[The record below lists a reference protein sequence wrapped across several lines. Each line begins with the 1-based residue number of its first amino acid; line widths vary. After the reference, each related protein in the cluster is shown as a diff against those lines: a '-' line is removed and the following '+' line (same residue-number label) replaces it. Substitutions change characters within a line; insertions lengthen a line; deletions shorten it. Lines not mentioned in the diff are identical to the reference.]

1 MEELR
6 ECCAVSEEQPAKKI
20 GNKKHVD
27 TFFIRIVVCNLFI
40 NQFRCKMFR
49 KEIKGV
55 KGDGIKR
62 RVDELIMTMQSLSR
76 LIVLRSQYYLSTAV
90 SCLNSIAHTKL
101 IDDAI
106 DIATKIV
113 RKRII
118 DMVLVKFV

>member
-1 MEELR
+1 
-6 ECCAVSEEQPAKKI
+6 
-20 GNKKHVD
+20 
-27 TFFIRIVVCNLFI
+27 
-40 NQFRCKMFR
+40 MFR
-49 KEIKGV
+49 KEIKVV

>member
-90 SCLNSIAHTKL
+90 SCQPCCSSRLAPDNCHTVPTKAFAHS
-101 IDDAI
+101 
-106 DIATKIV
+106 
-113 RKRII
+113 
-118 DMVLVKFV
+118 DMHRVLS